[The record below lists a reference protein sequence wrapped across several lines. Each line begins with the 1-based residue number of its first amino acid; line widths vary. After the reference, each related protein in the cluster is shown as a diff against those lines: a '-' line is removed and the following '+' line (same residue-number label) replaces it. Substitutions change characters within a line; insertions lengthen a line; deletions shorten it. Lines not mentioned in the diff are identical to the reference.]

1 MAACDLGVKRATAAN
16 DSVAVVTVGDCVK
29 ALGSEG
35 VSPPPQATNR
45 LQSATTAEI
54 TFIILKTLLL
64 QKMDGKL
71 SVIYFYMAKI
81 DQNAP
86 LAI

>member
-1 MAACDLGVKRATAAN
+1 MAACNLGVKRATAAN
-16 DSVAVVTVGDCVK
+16 DSVAVVTAGDGVK

-35 VSPPPQATNR
+35 VSPPPQASNR

-71 SVIYFYMAKI
+71 SANFLCMAKI
-81 DQNAP
+81 DRNAP